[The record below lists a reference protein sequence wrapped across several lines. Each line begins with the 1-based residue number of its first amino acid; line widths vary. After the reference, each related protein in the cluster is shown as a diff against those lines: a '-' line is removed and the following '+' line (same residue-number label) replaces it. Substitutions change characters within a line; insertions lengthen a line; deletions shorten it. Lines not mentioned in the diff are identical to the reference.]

1 MKNQRILILALAT
14 ATVLF
19 LSNILNVTVST
30 SRFNTTYPASV
41 CPPNTTGL
49 TTAISLTSPKTLVR
63 KTGTSS
69 MQTSPVGIRRFAV
82 AAQAAVVEAGS
93 VTPIAWQVRTGVWAG
108 AVPCSAPVASQWF
121 VGATADITSKGS
133 LNVVNS
139 GLGRALVEIN
149 VFTENGSTTPRTI
162 SLKANTFTS
171 LSLASLAPGSKQI
184 AIHLLPRSGRVNGFV
199 IDERGKG
206 LKALGGDI
214 VNSTGEPTKKIQI
227 PAIPQQ
233 TGKKSSTVHTL
244 RLLVP
249 GDVDARITAVIKSTD
264 GTFAPT
270 GIDGRVI
277 AHKKVIEIPLDV
289 TMASGKFALHISSDQ
304 PILGSVFSQTLVQ
317 GKRDFVWSTSA
328 QDLTEY
334 TLATTGL
341 APTLVFTG
349 NGIKVNLGLTYTNG
363 SSKTI
368 KISAEDIA
376 TFVVPDSVRAV
387 SFSEISSGTS
397 GAALI
402 SSKSGYGYIPLNA
415 GSVLSK
421 SSIPASNI
429 RVLNP

>member
-1 MKNQRILILALAT
+1 MRNQRTLILALST
-14 ATVLF
+14 AVVLF

-30 SRFNTTYPASV
+30 NRFNTSYPASV
-41 CPPNTTGL
+41 CSPNTTGL

-69 MQTSPVGIRRFAV
+69 MQTSQVGFRRFAV
-82 AAQAAVVEAGS
+82 AAQSAVLEAGS
-93 VTPIAWQVRTGVWAG
+93 VTPVAWQVRTGVWAG

-139 GLGRALVEIN
+139 GLGRALVEIQ
-149 VFTENGSTTPRTI
+149 VFTENGSITPRTI

-184 AIHLLPRSGRVNGFV
+184 AIHILPRSGRINGFV

-206 LKALGGDI
+206 LKALGGDL
-214 VNSTGEPTKKIQI
+214 VNSTGDPSKKIQI

-233 TGKKSSTVHTL
+233 TGRTGSTPHTL

-264 GTFAPT
+264 GTFAPS

-277 AHKKVIEIPLDV
+277 AHKKVIEIPLNV

-304 PILGSVFSQTLVQ
+304 PILGSVFSQTLVK
-317 GKRDFVWSTSA
+317 GKRDFVWSTAA
-328 QDLTEY
+328 QDLSEY

-349 NGIKVNLGLTYTNG
+349 SRIKLNLELTYTNG
-363 SSKTI
+363 KTKTV
-368 KISAEDIA
+368 KISAEDIE

-387 SFSEISSGTS
+387 SFAGISSGTS

-402 SSKSGYGYIPLNA
+402 ASKSGYGYIPLNA
-415 GSVLSK
+415 GSVLAK
-421 SSIPASNI
+421 SFIPASNI

>member
-1 MKNQRILILALAT
+1 MALAT

-49 TTAISLTSPKTLVR
+49 TTAISLTSPKTLIR

-82 AAQAAVVEAGS
+82 AAQSAVVEAGS
-93 VTPIAWQVRTGVWAG
+93 VTPVAWQVRTGVWAG

-139 GLGRALVEIN
+139 GLGRALVEID
-149 VFTENGSTTPRTI
+149 VFTENGATTPRTI

-206 LKALGGDI
+206 LQALGGDI

-233 TGKKSSTVHTL
+233 TGKKSSTAHTL

-289 TMASGKFALHISSDQ
+289 TMASGKFALHITSDQ

-349 NGIKVNLGLTYTNG
+349 TGIKVKLELTYTNG
-363 SSKTI
+363 RSKTI

-376 TFVVPDSVRAV
+376 TFIVPDSVRAV
-387 SFSEISSGTS
+387 SFTDISSGTS

>member
-1 MKNQRILILALAT
+1 MKNQRILILVLAT

-19 LSNILNVTVST
+19 LSNILNLTVST

-49 TTAISLTSPKTLVR
+49 TTAISLTSPKTLIR
-63 KTGTSS
+63 KTGTTS

-82 AAQAAVVEAGS
+82 AAQSAVVEAGS
-93 VTPIAWQVRTGVWAG
+93 VTPVAWQVRTGVWAG

-139 GLGRALVEIN
+139 GLGRALVEID
-149 VFTENGSTTPRTI
+149 VFTENGATTPRTI

-206 LKALGGDI
+206 LQALGGDI

-233 TGKKSSTVHTL
+233 TGKKSSTAHTL

-289 TMASGKFALHISSDQ
+289 TMASGKFALHITSDQ

-349 NGIKVNLGLTYTNG
+349 TGIKVKLELTYTNG
-363 SSKTI
+363 RSKTI

-387 SFSEISSGTS
+387 SFREISSGTS

>member
-1 MKNQRILILALAT
+1 MALAT

-49 TTAISLTSPKTLVR
+49 TTAISLTSPKTLIR

-69 MQTSPVGIRRFAV
+69 MQTSLVGIRRFAV
-82 AAQAAVVEAGS
+82 AAQSAVVEAGS
-93 VTPIAWQVRTGVWAG
+93 VTPVAWQVRTGVWAG

-139 GLGRALVEIN
+139 GLGRALVEID
-149 VFTENGSTTPRTI
+149 VFTENGATTPRTI

-206 LKALGGDI
+206 LQALGGDI

-233 TGKKSSTVHTL
+233 TGKKSSTAHTL

-289 TMASGKFALHISSDQ
+289 TMASGKFALHITSDQ

-349 NGIKVNLGLTYTNG
+349 TGIKVKLELTYTNG
-363 SSKTI
+363 RSKTI

-387 SFSEISSGTS
+387 SFTDISSGTS

>member
-1 MKNQRILILALAT
+1 
-14 ATVLF
+14 
-19 LSNILNVTVST
+19 
-30 SRFNTTYPASV
+30 
-41 CPPNTTGL
+41 
-49 TTAISLTSPKTLVR
+49 LV
-63 KTGTSS
+63 
-69 MQTSPVGIRRFAV
+69 
-82 AAQAAVVEAGS
+82 
-93 VTPIAWQVRTGVWAG
+93 
-108 AVPCSAPVASQWF
+108 
-121 VGATADITSKGS
+121 
-133 LNVVNS
+133 
-139 GLGRALVEIN
+139 
-149 VFTENGSTTPRTI
+149 
-162 SLKANTFTS
+162 
-171 LSLASLAPGSKQI
+171 
-184 AIHLLPRSGRVNGFV
+184 
-199 IDERGKG
+199 
-206 LKALGGDI
+206 
-214 VNSTGEPTKKIQI
+214 
-227 PAIPQQ
+227 
-233 TGKKSSTVHTL
+233 
-244 RLLVP
+244 VP

-304 PILGSVFSQTLVQ
+304 PILGSVFSQPLVQ

>member
-1 MKNQRILILALAT
+1 MKNQRILILAIAT

-19 LSNILNVTVST
+19 LSNILNFTVST
-30 SRFNTTYPASV
+30 SRFNSSYPASV
-41 CPPNTTGL
+41 CPPNTAGL
-49 TTAISLTSPKTLVR
+49 STAISLTSPKTLVR

-69 MQTSPVGIRRFAV
+69 MQTSEVGIRRFAV
-82 AAQAAVVEAGS
+82 AAQSAVIEAG
-93 VTPIAWQVRTGVWAG
+93 VITPVAWQVRTGVWAG

-139 GLGRALVEIN
+139 GLGRALVEIKL
-149 VFTENGSTTPRTI
+149 FTENGAITPRTI
-162 SLKANTFTS
+162 SLKPNTFTS
-171 LSLASLAPGSKQI
+171 ISLASLAPGSKQI

-214 VNSTGEPTKKIQI
+214 VNSTGEPIKKLQI

-233 TGKKSSTVHTL
+233 TGRRGSTPHTL

-264 GTFAPT
+264 GTFAPA

-289 TMASGKFALHISSDQ
+289 TMESGKFALHISSDQ
-304 PILGSVFSQTLVQ
+304 PILGSVFSQTLVK
-317 GKRDFVWSTSA
+317 GKRDFVWSTA
-328 QDLTEY
+328 AEDLTEY

-349 NGIKVNLGLTYTNG
+349 TGIKVNRELTYTNG
-363 SSKTI
+363 KTKTI
-368 KISAEDIA
+368 KIAAEDIA
-376 TFVVPDSVRAV
+376 TYVVPDSVRAV
-387 SFSEISSGTS
+387 SFSAISSGTS

-402 SSKSGYGYIPLNA
+402 ASKSGYGYIPLNA
-415 GSVLSK
+415 GSVLAK
-421 SSIPASNI
+421 SSVPASNI

>member
-1 MKNQRILILALAT
+1 MKNQRILILALST

-19 LSNILNVTVST
+19 LSNILNLTVST

-41 CPPNTTGL
+41 CPPNSTGL

-82 AAQAAVVEAGS
+82 AAQSAVVEAGS
-93 VTPIAWQVRTGVWAG
+93 VTPVAWQVRTGVWAG

-139 GLGRALVEIN
+139 GLGRALVEID
-149 VFTENGSTTPRTI
+149 VFTENGATTPRTI

-184 AIHLLPRSGRVNGFV
+184 AIHLVPRSGRVNGFV

-233 TGKKSSTVHTL
+233 TGKKSSTAHTL

-289 TMASGKFALHISSDQ
+289 TMASGKFALHITSDQ

-349 NGIKVNLGLTYTNG
+349 TGIKVKLELTYTNG
-363 SSKTI
+363 RSKTI

-387 SFSEISSGTS
+387 SFTDISSGTS